1 MSEYPVAY
9 SVYNRNNDIRLR
21 STSGGVFTAIAEHF
35 ITNHNGAVYG
45 AAFDESFNVVHKRVV
60 TIEGLQELRGSKYP
74 QSKIGKCFIQARD
87 DLEGRKLV
95 FFTGTPCQIE
105 GLKRFLRKDYENL
118 FCLDFVCHGVA
129 SDSVWRSYVELLETK
144 GEISSIVFKHK
155 LKGWKKWYFH
165 VTYKDGSTWF
175 RRGNLTKFM
184 SSYLSY
190 ANIRP
195 SCYECHFKGVQRLSD
210 FTISDCWGIGEQDS
224 TMNDDKGLSA
234 LLLQNERA
242 EQIFESIKGQL
253 QYKQYNAHEL
263 MQGNWTTLRSVPE
276 NPIRSEFF
284 GNVANHSPGHALNK
298 YFTPSLK
305 RWLGYYY
312 RRLRGTDK

>member
-9 SVYNRNNDIRLR
+9 SVYNRNTAIRLR

-35 ITNHNGAVYG
+35 ISEYDGVIYG
-45 AAFDESFNVVHKRVV
+45 AAFDENFNVVHKRIVR
-60 TIEGLQELRGSKYP
+60 IEDLEELRGSKYP
-74 QSKIGKCFIQARD
+74 QSKVGKCFIQART
-87 DLEGRKLV
+87 DLEEGRVV

-105 GLKRFLRKDYENL
+105 GLKAFLGKKYENL

-129 SDSVWRSYVELLETK
+129 SDSVWRSYVELLKKK
-144 GEISSIVFKHK
+144 GQISNIVFKHK

-165 VTYKDGSTWF
+165 VIYKDGSTWY

-195 SCYECHFKGVQRLSD
+195 SCYECHFKGLQRASD

-242 EQIFESIKGQL
+242 ERIFESIKDRL
-253 QYKQYNAHEL
+253 RFRKYNAGEL
-263 MQGNWTTLRSVPE
+263 MEGNWTTFRCVPE
-276 NPIRSEFF
+276 NPIRSDFF
-284 GNVANHSPGHALNK
+284 KDVAEHSPGHALNK
-298 YFTPSLK
+298 FFTPSLK